1 MSKKLLIL
9 IFTYLLP
16 LLLLAYLLAPI
27 FSSKTTNAYA
37 KISKG
42 QPISIL
48 VVGDSIGEGQGASK
62 PERNFP
68 NRLKSLLQ
76 KKYNVTA
83 SIENICMGGN
93 TTYASYVRTYQLPNS
108 NVFDLVIICSGENDY
123 EKKPGVFYEA
133 LVRTVKTKY
142 PNAEIISVL
151 QHSQKTYTQKI
162 KAIQNIADHYGI
174 STADTIPPFT
184 NGENGDYQSL
194 TVDNIHPNDKGYAI
208 YAQVLEETISA
219 NVKNHHPSPKNLPSN
234 IFPDSLNYAVLTSI
248 PTTSLTRTENTFTGT
263 IDLPKTTSIKIGIE
277 LDNFKGSN
285 SYELAVNNT
294 KIFQKQFKWKF
305 PQKHFITQLAAYKPT
320 NATTTTQLSITFGTQ
335 NQADSFKGFFISYP
349 TTTN

>member
-83 SIENICMGGN
+83 STKNICMGGN
-93 TTYASYVRTYQLPNS
+93 TTYASYVRTYQLPNT
-108 NVFDLVIICSGENDY
+108 NTFDLVIICSGENDY

-194 TVDNIHPNDKGYAI
+194 TVDNTHPNDKGYAI
-208 YAQVLEETISA
+208 YAETLENLIATNILKQHYVSRDLS
-219 NVKNHHPSPKNLPSN
+219 SPLLS
-234 IFPDSLNYAVLTSI
+234 S
-248 PTTSLTRTENTFTGT
+248 
-263 IDLPKTTSIKIGIE
+263 
-277 LDNFKGSN
+277 
-285 SYELAVNNT
+285 
-294 KIFQKQFKWKF
+294 
-305 PQKHFITQLAAYKPT
+305 PQPPPLRCV
-320 NATTTTQLSITFGTQ
+320 S
-335 NQADSFKGFFISYP
+335 
-349 TTTN
+349 